1 MLRHGRVETGGQRRC
16 YGHMDY
22 PLSAAGLAESERLI
36 AWVREWLP
44 EADGV
49 LSSDLSRCTALA
61 RPLAEALGLPLRIEP
76 ALREQHMGAW
86 EGRTWAS
93 LTEEDVAG
101 VRAYWTDYVGTAPP
115 EGESFRVFA
124 ERVDGWFAANWAEL
138 RGRRWLVVS
147 HVGVARTLLCRL
159 LGLDWG
165 EALRFA
171 PVPASHTW
179 LQVAEAGAVLQSLGE
194 RPFAQDVGAV
204 AVKRA
209 ARAGALDRPPR
220 IALCGSAGTG
230 KTTLGRALSQH
241 FGVPYIPEGMR
252 ARLESG
258 LDVQG
263 LGHEG
268 LRDLV
273 RELWAEQRA
282 READAIARAG
292 GFVADRSPVD
302 YAAFWLTYRFTD
314 DPDATARFFEETF
327 GTVDEYDRIV
337 CLPWGALPLEA
348 DGVRSSNPWVQ
359 RSFQALVEGLLQR
372 EVSAQRYA
380 LLPRPLTTLPDRVA
394 WVLDQLGEAGARAGA
409 AWGASNRA

>member
-1 MLRHGRVETGGQRRC
+1 METGGQRRC
-16 YGHMDY
+16 YGHTDY
-22 PLSAAGLAESERLI
+22 PLSAAGQEESARLV
-36 AWVREWLP
+36 AWVKEWLP

-49 LSSDLSRCTALA
+49 LSSDLTRCTALA

-76 ALREQHMGAW
+76 ALREQDMGGW
-86 EGRTWAS
+86 EGRTWAE

-115 EGESFRVFA
+115 GGESFRGFA

-138 RGRRWLVVS
+138 RGKRWLVVS

-179 LQVAEAGAVLQSLGE
+179 LQVAEAGAVLQALGE

-209 ARAGALDRPPR
+209 ARAAALDRPPR

-230 KTTLGRALSQH
+230 KTTLGRALSERL
-241 FGVPYIPEGMR
+241 GVPYIPEGMR
-252 ARLESG
+252 DRIEGG
-258 LDVQG
+258 LNVHT
-263 LGHEG
+263 LGFEG
-268 LRDLV
+268 LKSLV

-282 READAIARAG
+282 RESEAVARSG
-292 GFVADRSPVD
+292 GFVSDRSPVD
-302 YAAFWLTYRFTD
+302 YAAFWLTYRFTE
-314 DPDATARFFEETF
+314 DPEGTAAFFAEVF
-327 GTVDEYDRIV
+327 GTVREYDRIV

-372 EVSAQRYA
+372 EVPAERYA
-380 LLPRPLTTLPDRVA
+380 LLPERLTVLDDRVA

>member
-1 MLRHGRVETGGQRRC
+1 M
-16 YGHMDY
+16 
-22 PLSAAGLAESERLI
+22 

-49 LSSDLSRCTALA
+49 LSSDLTRCTALA

-76 ALREQHMGAW
+76 ALREQDMGEW

-93 LTEEDVAG
+93 LTEEDVAR
-101 VRAYWTDYVGTAPP
+101 VRAYWTDYVGTTPP
-115 EGESFRVFA
+115 GGESFGTFA
-124 ERVDGWFAANWAEL
+124 ERVDTWFAGHWDEL

-147 HVGVARTLLCRL
+147 HVGVARAVLCRL
-159 LGLDWG
+159 MGLDWG

-179 LQVAEAGAVLQSLGE
+179 LQVAEAGAVLQALGE

-209 ARAGALDRPPR
+209 ARSRARDRPPR
-220 IALCGSAGTG
+220 IALSGSAGTG
-230 KTTLGRALSQH
+230 KTTLGRALAVRL
-241 FGVPYIPEGMR
+241 GVPYIPEGMR
-252 ARLESG
+252 SRLESG
-258 LDVQG
+258 LDVHA
-263 LGHEG
+263 LGHDG

-273 RELWAEQRA
+273 KELWLQQLA
-282 READAIARAG
+282 REDEAMASAG
-292 GFVADRSPVD
+292 GFVSDRSPVD
-302 YAAFWLTYRFTD
+302 YLAFWLTYRFTSDPSETAAFFD
-314 DPDATARFFEETF
+314 DVLGSIER
-327 GTVDEYDRIV
+327 YDRTV

-348 DGVRSSNPWVQ
+348 DGVRSANPWVQ

-372 EVSAQRYA
+372 ELPADRYA
-380 LLPRPLTTLPDRVA
+380 MLPVGLTGLESRVA
-394 WVLDQLGEAGARAGA
+394 WVVDQFGEAGTRAGA

>member
-1 MLRHGRVETGGQRRC
+1 VETGGGRRC
-16 YGHMDY
+16 YGDTDY
-22 PLSAAGLAESERLI
+22 PLSQAGEAESL
-36 AWVREWLP
+36 ALVNWTAKWLP
-44 EADGV
+44 QADGI

-101 VRAYWTDYVGTAPP
+101 VRAYWSDYVGTSPP
-115 EGESFRVFA
+115 GGESFRSFA
-124 ERVDGWFAANWAEL
+124 ERVDAWFAENWGEL
-138 RGRRWLVVS
+138 RGRRWIVVC
-147 HVGVARTLLCRL
+147 HTGVARALCCRL
-159 LGLDWG
+159 LGLEWG

-194 RPFAQDVGAV
+194 RPFAQDVGAA

-209 ARAGALDRPPR
+209 ARAPSLDRPPR

-230 KTTLGRALSQH
+230 KTTLGRALSERL
-241 FGVPYIPEGMR
+241 GVPYIPEGMR
-252 ARLESG
+252 SRLEAG
-258 LDVQG
+258 LDVQRLGFDG
-263 LGHEG
+263 LKA
-268 LRDLV
+268 LV
-273 RELWAEQRA
+273 RELWAEQRR
-282 READAIARAG
+282 RESDALAEHG

-302 YAAFWLTYRFTD
+302 YAAFWLTYRFTTD
-314 DPDATARFFEETF
+314 RDSTTAFFKETL
-327 GTVDEYDRIV
+327 GAVTEYDRIF

-348 DGVRSSNPWVQ
+348 DGVRNSNRWVQ
-359 RSFQALVEGLLQR
+359 RSFQALVEGLLHR
-372 EVSAQRYA
+372 EV
-380 LLPRPLTTLPDRVA
+380 PPDRFAMVPSGQIVLDARVA